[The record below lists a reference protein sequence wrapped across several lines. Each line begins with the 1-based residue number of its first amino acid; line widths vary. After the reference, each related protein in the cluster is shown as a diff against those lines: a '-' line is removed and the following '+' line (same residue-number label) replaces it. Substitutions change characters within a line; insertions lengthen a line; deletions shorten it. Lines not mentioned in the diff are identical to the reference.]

1 MQNRIAIDIG
11 YGDVKVCTGQDKF
24 FKFPTAV
31 SKKRQ
36 AQADFSADN
45 SYLYN
50 GGRYNVG
57 KQVRFDAI
65 TTRGFDFLV
74 KYSPLLAF
82 YGLGKDLNNAEIIT
96 GLSIVNWK
104 SRDKYYDALS
114 KIIVNNAVVVPKS
127 IVLCAQGQG
136 VMNMYKGSKK
146 GLICIVDIGYNTFDF
161 LVFEDGVPAPEIS
174 FATKQGTNR
183 IVTDLQAMIK
193 NRFDMEVSELEAK
206 QIFEAKKMQIYSEE
220 KDLSDYIVEELNG
233 YTDFIID
240 EIKSKRLDVLRRA
253 QKVIFA
259 GGGAYYLKNK
269 HLPKN
274 TLFAESPYE
283 YSNVRGYYEH
293 QQR

>member
-1 MQNRIAIDIG
+1 
-11 YGDVKVCTGQDKF
+11 
-24 FKFPTAV
+24 
-31 SKKRQ
+31 
-36 AQADFSADN
+36 
-45 SYLYN
+45 
-50 GGRYNVG
+50 
-57 KQVRFDAI
+57 
-65 TTRGFDFLV
+65 
-74 KYSPLLAF
+74 
-82 YGLGKDLNNAEIIT
+82 
-96 GLSIVNWK
+96 
-104 SRDKYYDALS
+104 
-114 KIIVNNAVVVPKS
+114 
-127 IVLCAQGQG
+127 
-136 VMNMYKGSKK
+136 MNMYKGSKK

-161 LVFEDGVPAPEIS
+161 LVFEDGIPAPEIS